1 MSIAQDAQAM
11 QAKLQGNTQALQAMA
26 AEGNMAALLA
36 LKEMLES
43 RQYAQAMKANS
54 NMQIPE
60 LDPVLTQLTGRLQ
73 ETEPQREFADA
84 GMADTNTDPSAWRI
98 GAPALVGGA
107 AYLASTVRDLRAMGV
122 SAADITAELARRM
135 PKTAQAARAIAD
147 AVKTVTPELPKGKL
161 SGLGALGALGT
172 TAFDAATTDDK
183 AYRKRF
189 GMDEPDEH
197 TFAGD
202 LGVRALGA
210 ASDLGDALTFG
221 YASKFFR
228 DKQEERANPKPAK
241 AGAAAATTATPS
253 SQARLLRQQGAG
265 DAVDAE
271 PKQSGLAAAVGAGTP
286 KPQDTGPVPPVAI
299 IPLPPP
305 DATESELAAYQAQL
319 AQFAEDRKALS
330 AKQREM
336 LDAQYARQAKSMTP
350 DKGQRFWD
358 FLANVGAVGGKN
370 AARALAKGAVA
381 TRDAEVKRKAS
392 MEMLKAAHEKELLL
406 LDNADQADKEG
417 NAAKAYQ
424 LRQEAA
430 KVKLERE
437 KVQSTMQENASQGRL
452 RDAQI
457 QETNA
462 RIPLLQAQAEN
473 QRAQTKGEGRWAPKA
488 AGALKTPTPAQ
499 RVSWIAAEKE
509 RLRKASSAPDVTDAE
524 LERQASV
531 NVNAR
536 IATATGAAAPADGGT
551 PARTRIKF
559 GDL

>member
-1 MSIAQDAQAM
+1 MSIAQDTQAM

-26 AEGNMAALLA
+26 AQGNMAALLA
-36 LKEMLES
+36 LKEMLDQQ
-43 RQYAQAMKANS
+43 QYAQSMKANAA
-54 NMQIPE
+54 MQTPE
-60 LDPVLTQLTGRLQ
+60 MEPVLNQMASGLQAAQTQRGFAEGGAPGALDFEEGEGILGRAGRRVKSGLAWLADTLQ
-73 ETEPQREFADA
+73 LPSQDSFKGGPAIPPPVNDTYPERA
-84 GMADTNTDPSAWRI
+84 GMLHPPTGKTSSAV
-98 GAPALVGGA
+98 P
-107 AYLASTVRDLRAMGV
+107 
-122 SAADITAELARRM
+122 
-135 PKTAQAARAIAD
+135 P
-147 AVKTVTPELPKGKL
+147 
-161 SGLGALGALGT
+161 
-172 TAFDAATTDDK
+172 
-183 AYRKRF
+183 
-189 GMDEPDEH
+189 
-197 TFAGD
+197 
-202 LGVRALGA
+202 
-210 ASDLGDALTFG
+210 
-221 YASKFFR
+221 
-228 DKQEERANPKPAK
+228 
-241 AGAAAATTATPS
+241 ATP
-253 SQARLLRQQGAG
+253 AAPRPA
-265 DAVDAE
+265 
-271 PKQSGLAAAVGAGTP
+271 GLAAAVGAGTP
-286 KPQDTGPVPPVAI
+286 KPQDTGPVPPVTI